1 MSLRRGLLLAPLAML
16 ACEPAVEVDAI
27 PELGPTDAGS
37 DGSCFAVVDDEL
49 FPEVEVLSAIGDG
62 SPDGGAWVLTRETI
76 DNVSTMV
83 MRRLPRPGEVP
94 PQPMYDLEI
103 DGVMSGQVEL
113 IPGAAPGQA
122 YVFDHTVERLWLFDR
137 DIGVATIGP
146 GLADEPGIGPP
157 DAWDRSLV
165 FASGRPLLLIT
176 PRTYGDLGLVLYV
189 SELDPF
195 LDASGPLLELIFE
208 DPYAQPPE
216 ELPPDQWWPDW
227 DQTLIRVAAISRGQE
242 GPAATIAIER
252 TRELVNPDPGLTE
265 PQDLDPVTT
274 ISLLRLRFDAA
285 GLPQASTPALDL
297 LFDKSHI
304 AGPVRWDNVGL
315 ARDPFDV
322 WLYAEDMFE
331 PADKRL
337 AAFDPVQ
344 DVTYG
349 WTLSTELDDLQ
360 LLQLPAQAVLAARGR
375 PDIDDQDAGDDFYI
389 AADGKDGAFDVRL
402 VHTLP
407 GLAGYEQAGPGHV
420 LLRRADAAPQLV
432 WIGCD
437 EAGVPDPD

>member
-1 MSLRRGLLLAPLAML
+1 MRRARGLLLAPALL
-16 ACEPAVEVDAI
+16 LGCEPEVEVDTI
-27 PELGPTDAGS
+27 PELGTSTAGTDGT
-37 DGSCFAVVDDEL
+37 CFAIVADEL
-49 FPEVEVLSAIGDG
+49 FPEVEVLAAIGDG
-62 SPDGGAWVLTRETI
+62 APDGGAWVLTRETV
-76 DNVSTMV
+76 DDVSTIV
-83 MRRLPRPGEVP
+83 MRRFPRPGEDP
-94 PQPMYDLEI
+94 PKPVYDLEI
-103 DGVMSGQVEL
+103 DGELADQVEL
-113 IPGAAPGQA
+113 IPGAAAGQVF
-122 YVFDHTVERLWLFDR
+122 VFDHTIERLWLFDR
-137 DIGVATIGP
+137 DIGVGTIGP
-146 GLADEPGIGPP
+146 TLADEPGIGTTA
-157 DAWDRSLV
+157 DWDRRLI

-176 PRTYGDLGLVLYV
+176 PRSYGDLGLAVYV

-227 DQTLIRVAAISRGQE
+227 DQTSIRVAAISRGQE
-242 GPAATIAIER
+242 GPAATIALER

-274 ISLLRLRFDAA
+274 LTLLRLRFDEA
-285 GLPQASTPALDL
+285 GLPQASTPGLDL
-297 LFDKSHI
+297 LFDKSHL
-304 AGPVRWDNVGL
+304 AGPVRWDRVGL

-344 DVTYG
+344 DITFG

-375 PDIDDQDAGDDFYI
+375 PDIGEPDAGDDWYI
-389 AADGKDGAFDVRL
+389 AGDGKDGAFDVRL

-407 GLAGYEQAGPGHV
+407 GLVSFEQAGPGHA
-420 LLRRADAAPQLV
+420 LLRREDGGPQLV
-432 WIGCD
+432 WVGCD
-437 EAGVPDPD
+437 DAGVPDPD